1 MERPD
6 PVGPGC
12 VLCIGVWGHPFC
24 SQGWQRQW
32 FLNAEGLFS
41 SSNKNPLFTTC
52 LPYIT
57 FVCWEVG
64 TPSAW
69 PYLVPTV
76 CCAGSWSGQTKSAG
90 ERNGTGERGAGWV
103 QEAGEWEWVC
113 LPGPG
118 AGRGWLHHCQALP
131 RNQQKKGFIDCETPA
146 FLLPCSVTV

>member
-103 QEAGEWEWVC
+103 QRPGNGNGFAC
-113 LPGPG
+113 LVLGQEG
-118 AGRGWLHHCQALP
+118 AGCITAKHRLEIS
-131 RNQQKKGFIDCETPA
+131 RKRV
-146 FLLPCSVTV
+146 LLTVRPQLFSFHVV